1 MNTKTCIVVVGPT
14 AVGKTSFAIQLAQH
28 FHTSIISADSRQC
41 FVELNIGVAKPS
53 EAELKAVKHY
63 FVNSHHIEEE
73 VNAALFENLSLL
85 WIEEI
90 FQRHDIAVMAGG
102 TGLYVKAFSEG
113 LDDVPP
119 TDSDVRK
126 KIVSLF
132 EANGIKWLQEELQVN
147 DPLFVAEGEMQNPQ
161 RMMRA
166 LEVKIISGKSIFSFR
181 SKKQKDRPFRI
192 IKIGLELPRELLY
205 DRINKRVDAM
215 MNDGLLEEAKTLYP
229 FRKLNA
235 LQTVGYR
242 ELFEYL
248 DGKTSLEAAVDLI
261 RQNTRHYAKRQ
272 LTWFKKD
279 DSILWLNAAQTPA
292 SIEFVDNLVSRPL
305 DRSQEKFP
313 E

>member
-14 AVGKTSFAIQLAQH
+14 AVGKTSFAIQMAQH

-53 EAELKAVKHY
+53 DAELKLVKHY
-63 FVNSHHIEEE
+63 FVNSHHIDEEF
-73 VNAALFENLSLL
+73 NAALFEKLSLL

-90 FQRHDIAVMAGG
+90 FQRHDIAVMVGG

-119 TDSDVRK
+119 SDSDVRK
-126 KIVSLF
+126 KITSLY
-132 EANGIKWLQEELQVN
+132 EANGIKWLQDELQLN
-147 DPLFVAEGEMQNPQ
+147 DPLFVAKGEMQNPQ

-181 SKKQKDRPFRI
+181 STKEKNRGFRI

-205 DRINKRVDAM
+205 ARINDRVDAM
-215 MNDGLLEEAKTLYP
+215 MKDGLLEEARGLYP
-229 FRKLNA
+229 LRKLNA
-235 LQTVGYR
+235 LQTVGYQ

-248 DGKTSLEAAVDLI
+248 DGKIALNTAVDLI
-261 RQNTRHYAKRQ
+261 KQNTRHYAKRQ

-279 DSILWLNAAQTPA
+279 DSIFWLNAAQMPP
-292 SIEFVDNLVSRPL
+292 SIEFVDNLVGRPL
-305 DRSQEKFP
+305 DWSQEKFP